1 MNVEALAARV
11 ATAPDDPAPLL
22 VWADA
27 LQAMQDPLGEFI
39 ALSWAQTREQD
50 SGRFVKARARLEE
63 LLARHRQAWLL
74 DAQVTEAQWRWGLL
88 RKCALQVDPE
98 QLFQAQMASED
109 AASTHVSLLVD
120 ELARV
125 LRSPAGR
132 FLEAV
137 ALQLPAGLSSLTAL
151 FARLAQ
157 HPTVSGLVL
166 TFPGGP
172 LQVRLDALPGLRHWR
187 LIGVPLHPATTLPS
201 SLTRLELIRTPLLPD
216 AEALLSTPLPHLT
229 DLVLGIEPLEL
240 PRLVR
245 RLSPTSHP
253 SLRRLWLDEDLAD
266 ELLLALAE
274 SPLLKQLDELRVDGP
289 FTDAGLDAVLANASR
304 FARIPKL
311 LFSSGGAS
319 ASLKRLAHRQLPQ
332 LELPLRRPGASWTG
346 W

>member
-1 MNVEALAARV
+1 MNLEALAAQV
-11 ATAPDDPAPLL
+11 AGAPDDPAPLL

-27 LQAMQDPLGEFI
+27 LQAVQDPLGEYI

-50 SGRFVKARARLEE
+50 PGRFVKARARLDE
-63 LLARHRQAWLL
+63 LLSRHRQAWLL

-88 RKCALQVDPE
+88 RKCAFQVDPE

-109 AASTHVSLLVD
+109 AATTHLSLLVD

-125 LRSPAGR
+125 LRAPAGR

-137 ALQLPAGLSSLTAL
+137 ALQLPAGLGSLAPL
-151 FARLAQ
+151 FERVSQ
-157 HPTVSGLVL
+157 HPTISGLVL

-187 LIGVPLHPATTLPS
+187 LIGVPLHPATTLPA
-201 SLTRLELIRTPLLPD
+201 SLTRLELIRTPLFPD
-216 AEALLSTPLPHLT
+216 AEALLATPLPHLT
-229 DLVLGIEPLEL
+229 ELVLGVEPLEL

-245 RLSPTSHP
+245 RWSRASHP
-253 SLRRLWLDEDLAD
+253 ALRRLWLDEDLAD

-274 SPLLKQLDELRVDGP
+274 SPLLAQLDELRVDGP

-304 FARIPKL
+304 FARIGRL
-311 LFSSGGAS
+311 LLSGGAAS
-319 ASLKRLAHRQLPQ
+319 SSLKRLAHRQLPQ
-332 LELPLRRPGASWTG
+332 LELPQRRPGSAWTG